1 MLRGRKPA
9 DRTANRA
16 AGRKPVGRKP
26 AGGTAGRAV
35 AAAVATAA
43 LLTAAGPAGGA
54 GAAEPAETAE
64 LLGAVESAA
73 DIGIGGLGIGGRHR
87 VAWAGAEFAPPGK
100 STVPAAVTYD
110 RALVPVGAGISVA
123 RYDSR
128 RSMTVALGVRGLPE
142 ERGYGAHVHTGPCG
156 VRPGDSGPRYRNVPV
171 PRGSSAGPRHVNPEN
186 EVWLDFTTDEH
197 GEGRA
202 LSSHMWRFRVGEA
215 RSVVI
220 YEHRTRHEPGRAGD
234 AGRRVACVTVGLDP
248 EPRS

>member
-9 DRTANRA
+9 DSTAD
-16 AGRKPVGRKP
+16 
-26 AGGTAGRAV
+26 GTASRAGSGTARRTV
-35 AAAVATAA
+35 AAAAATAAAAA

-54 GAAEPAETAE
+54 GAAEPVKAAE
-64 LLGAVESAA
+64 LLGAVESVA
-73 DIGIGGLGIGGRHR
+73 DIGIGGFGIGGRHR

-110 RALVPVGAGISVA
+110 RALVPVGARVSVA

-128 RSMTVALGVRGLPE
+128 RGMTVALGVRGLPE
-142 ERGYGAHVHTGPCG
+142 DRDYGAHVHTEPCG
-156 VRPGDSGPRYRNVPV
+156 ARPGDSGPHYRNVPV
-171 PRGSSAGPRHVNPEN
+171 PRGSSAGPRHANPEN

-202 LSSHMWRFRVGEA
+202 LSSHMWRFRAGEA

-220 YEHRTRHEPGRAGD
+220 HEHRTRHDPGHAGD
-234 AGRRVACVTVGLDP
+234 AGRRLACVTVSLDP
-248 EPRS
+248 EPGR